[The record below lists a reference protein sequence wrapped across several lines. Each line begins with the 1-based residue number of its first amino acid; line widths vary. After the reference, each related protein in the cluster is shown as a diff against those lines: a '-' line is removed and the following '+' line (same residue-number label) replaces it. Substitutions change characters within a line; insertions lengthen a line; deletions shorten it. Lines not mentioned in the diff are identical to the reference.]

1 MKKLSAVA
9 LAFLLSGCGTYY
21 TSDVAPVTG
30 GTSSEVVKKT
40 PHRSVRDI
48 PVTEEDSQRSY
59 LALGDISVTVRKV
72 SLFDKDPTKQKVNE
86 ALQEEAYQLGADEVI
101 LARYGTVGLSAW
113 SYGALEG
120 KGRAIAYQ
128 E

>member
-1 MKKLSAVA
+1 
-9 LAFLLSGCGTYY
+9 
-21 TSDVAPVTG
+21 
-30 GTSSEVVKKT
+30 
-40 PHRSVRDI
+40 
-48 PVTEEDSQRSY
+48 VTEEDSQRSY

-72 SLFDKDPTKQKVNE
+72 SVFDEDPTKQKVNE
-86 ALQEEAYQLGADEVI
+86 ALQEEAYKLGADEVI